1 MTDKTITVNGR
12 GTVRLA
18 PDLVK
23 LTLAVT
29 ATDADYA
36 QAVRKA
42 EADAKKVLAALAGI
56 APDLR
61 SASLR
66 VEPAYE
72 TVQEQGVPRRRQ
84 SGFTATRRLRAELS
98 ADPALLADAVKA
110 IYESGASP
118 ALSVEYALTDAE
130 GAQRRAA
137 ALAVAD
143 ARARA
148 EALAEAAGV
157 KTGAVRS
164 VTCGSQGVIPAAR
177 MLAMHT
183 NDAAEL
189 APEEIEFAEDVCV
202 VFDIV

>member
-110 IYESGASP
+110 IYESGAS
-118 ALSVEYALTDAE
+118 VEYALSDAE

-177 MLAMHT
+177 MLAMRT

>member
-118 ALSVEYALTDAE
+118 ALSVEYALSDAE

-164 VTCGSQGVIPAAR
+164 VPCGSQGVIPAAR
-177 MLAMHT
+177 MLAMRT

>member
-118 ALSVEYALTDAE
+118 ALSVEYALSDAE

-164 VTCGSQGVIPAAR
+164 VACGSQGVIPAAR
-177 MLAMHT
+177 MLAMRT

-189 APEEIEFAEDVCV
+189 APEEIEFAEDVCI